1 MKFKK
6 HGNEYSPAEEIAKDH
21 FFDAAECT
29 ADMLADFD
37 QRGLEKGPALGG
49 ALTQIITHLIAVS
62 PDTPSAMGL
71 LSSCIANAAQHAEGF
86 IEVTHEAPDNIH

>member
-1 MKFKK
+1 MKKL
-6 HGNEYSPAEEIAKDH
+6 GREYSAAEEIAKDH
-21 FFDAAECT
+21 FFDAAENT
-29 ADMLADFD
+29 ADLLAEFD

>member
-1 MKFKK
+1 MKK
-6 HGNEYSPAEEIAKDH
+6 HGKEYSLAEETAKHD
-21 FFDAAECT
+21 FFEAAECT
-29 ADMLADFD
+29 ADLLAEFD

-71 LSSCIANAAQHAEGF
+71 LSSCITNAAQHADGH
-86 IEVTHEAPDNIH
+86 IIVTHEGSDQIH

>member
-1 MKFKK
+1 MKK
-6 HGNEYSPAEEIAKDH
+6 HGSEYLVAEEMAKDH
-21 FFDAAECT
+21 FFEAAEQI
-29 ADMLADFD
+29 ADLLAEFD

-86 IEVTHEAPDNIH
+86 IEVTHDAPDNIH

>member
-1 MKFKK
+1 MKK
-6 HGNEYSPAEEIAKDH
+6 HGSEYLVAEEMAKDH
-21 FFDAAECT
+21 FFEAAEQT
-29 ADMLADFD
+29 ADLLAEFD